1 VDVKKA
7 FDRVF
12 RAGLWQKIADAGVKG
27 KMWRVLK
34 SIYESVESCVM
45 VNGHLTDWFQIH
57 AGVRQG
63 CVLSPLLYVVEE
75 LNALNRGVAIEEGGQ
90 KLSALLYADDIVLV
104 AANKQD
110 LQRMLDV
117 ASYAKKWRF
126 ELNAKKSQ
134 VVVFGMRQPPRHVK
148 WKLGENELEQVTQ
161 YKYLGIELTRTLQWK
176 VYAI

>member
-1 VDVKKA
+1 
-7 FDRVF
+7 
-12 RAGLWQKIADAGVKG
+12 
-27 KMWRVLK
+27 
-34 SIYESVESCVM
+34 
-45 VNGHLTDWFQIH
+45 
-57 AGVRQG
+57 
-63 CVLSPLLYVVEE
+63 

-110 LQRMLDV
+110 LQRMLDIV
-117 ASYAKKWRF
+117 ARYAKKWRF

-134 VVVFGMRQPPRHVK
+134 VVVFGMRQPPRQGK

-176 VYAI
+176 VYLKRVLAKAKRNMTQALAMGVSGGFMTTRLANIVWMSLVRSIIEHGCEIWGEGRFVD